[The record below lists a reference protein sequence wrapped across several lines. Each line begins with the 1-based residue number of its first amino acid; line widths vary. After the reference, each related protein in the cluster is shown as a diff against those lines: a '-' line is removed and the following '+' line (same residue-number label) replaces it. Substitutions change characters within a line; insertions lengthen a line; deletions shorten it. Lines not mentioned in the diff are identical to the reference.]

1 MKKVFIVGAK
11 RTAIGTFGGTLK
23 NTSAVDLGVVAAN
36 GAIEQAGIKKESI
49 DEAIVGNVLT
59 AGQGMGP
66 ARQVSLN
73 SGIPVQS
80 PAFTVNMVCGS
91 GMKSTMI
98 GASDIRLG
106 DVDIAL
112 TGGME
117 NMSMAPYL
125 LKGAR
130 FGYRLGDGELYDH
143 LVNDGLTCIFNNYHM
158 GQTAENIAEEY
169 GITRE
174 EQDLFSLESQKRTD
188 KAIKE
193 DRFREEIVPV
203 EIKTSKKQ
211 IIFDTDEH
219 PKGDTT
225 MEILGKLRTVFK
237 KDGSVTAGNAS
248 GINDGASMTVIM
260 SEEKMNELN
269 IKPLVEIVSYS
280 QSGVAPKIMGM
291 GPVEAVDLALE
302 KANLKLEDVG
312 LFELNEAFAVQSI
325 AVMRQMAKRNGVS
338 EEWLNE
344 RTNVNGG
351 AISLG
356 HPIGCSGN
364 RILVTLIYEMKK
376 RKVKYGLAALCIG
389 GGMGTAMII
398 RNTEV

>member
-36 GAIEQAGIKKESI
+36 AAIEQAGIKKESI

-91 GMKSTMI
+91 GMKSVMI
-98 GASDIRLG
+98 GASDIKLG

-125 LKGAR
+125 LKKAR

-169 GITRE
+169 NITRK

-203 EIKTSKKQ
+203 EIKTRKKQ

-237 KDGSVTAGNAS
+237 
-248 GINDGASMTVIM
+248 
-260 SEEKMNELN
+260 
-269 IKPLVEIVSYS
+269 
-280 QSGVAPKIMGM
+280 
-291 GPVEAVDLALE
+291 
-302 KANLKLEDVG
+302 
-312 LFELNEAFAVQSI
+312 
-325 AVMRQMAKRNGVS
+325 
-338 EEWLNE
+338 
-344 RTNVNGG
+344 RTG
-351 AISLG
+351 
-356 HPIGCSGN
+356 
-364 RILVTLIYEMKK
+364 R
-376 RKVKYGLAALCIG
+376 
-389 GGMGTAMII
+389 
-398 RNTEV
+398 